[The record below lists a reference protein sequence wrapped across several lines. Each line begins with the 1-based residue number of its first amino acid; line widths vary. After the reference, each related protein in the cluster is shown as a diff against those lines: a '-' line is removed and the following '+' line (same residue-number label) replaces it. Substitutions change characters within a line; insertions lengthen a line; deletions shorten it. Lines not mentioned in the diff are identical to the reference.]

1 MGVSLGMTSAPCF
14 LPEGHCIGVI
24 YSIGVILS
32 KPSAPTT
39 SLWPGPVLSS
49 KTARL
54 AYTAP
59 MGTSHPP
66 GPTPHPSR
74 SIISLLLCL
83 AEGKHIGTDIRNPS
97 LFPLPFHSTV
107 GDQGLRSARYFF
119 FTLSHHSHLH

>member
-14 LPEGHCIGVI
+14 PHEGHSIGVI

-32 KPSAPTT
+32 KPLAPTT
-39 SLWPGPVLSS
+39 SLWPGPMLSS
-49 KTARL
+49 RIAYL
-54 AYTAP
+54 AYTASV
-59 MGTSHPP
+59 GTSHPQ

-83 AEGKHIGTDIRNPS
+83 AEGKHIGTDIRNPC

-107 GDQGLRSARYFF
+107 GDQGLRSARYLF